1 MFRIQKEQNRSSL
14 VLVIAFSILQIV
26 SDFGFRIS
34 DLGILRGF
42 GWLAI
47 VFAISASG
55 QQQTTPHI
63 GYAYPA
69 GGRQGTTFLVKVGGQ
84 FLDGV
89 TNAHVTGAGV
99 KASVVE
105 FMKPMTPMQANALRE
120 KLKELQDKRQVAM
133 NGKSEPPG
141 GTNVTWTVEDQR
153 MIMEIREKL
162 ATFQRRPQNPAIAE
176 TATIRVT
183 LAPDAEPGE
192 RELRLGTQTG
202 LSNPLIFCMGQLP
215 EFYKKEPAVGNEPR
229 RGQRP
234 NNNEPLRAAP
244 TETAISLPAI
254 VNGQI
259 LPGGVDRFRFSARAG
274 QKLVIAVSAREL
286 IPYLADAVP
295 GWFQATLT
303 LYDGQGHELTY
314 DDRYRFHPDPVI
326 AYEVPK
332 AGEYVAEIRDSI
344 YRGREDFVYRIEIGE
359 LPFVTGIFPLG
370 GPAGSETAVE
380 VTGWN
385 LPTTNV
391 VQDAQGPGVYSISV
405 RKGAFISN
413 RVPFTVD
420 KLPEVLEAEPN
431 DSTTNA
437 QKLTLPIIVNGRIER
452 AEDRDVFQFEGHAG
466 QQVVAEV
473 DARRLGSP
481 LDSTLELTDANGRRV
496 AFNDDYEDK
505 GSGLNTHH
513 ADSYLN
519 VTLPVD
525 GTYYLRLED
534 AQHQGGPEYAYRLR
548 VSAPMPDFALR
559 VAPSS
564 IGARAGLSSPLTV
577 YALRRDAFSNAIEIA
592 LKDAPP
598 GFKLSGGRIPA
609 NQDQVRVTLTA
620 PASPQSEP
628 VSLSLEGRATN
639 QGLELVRLAVPAEDM
654 MQAFAYRHLVPSQ
667 ELEVTV
673 VGRPLPRQMV
683 KILSPTPVKLV
694 AGETARVR
702 LGTPSNAFAERW
714 ELELS
719 NPPEGIAI
727 QKVAAVEGGAEIWL
741 TADASKVKP
750 GLKGNLIVNLA
761 ASKTAT
767 GTPKGKGPA
776 NARRGSAGTLPAI
789 PFEVVQ

>member
-1 MFRIQKEQNRSSL
+1 MT
-14 VLVIAFSILQIV
+14 AC
-26 SDFGFRIS
+26 
-34 DLGILRGF
+34 
-42 GWLAI
+42 A
-47 VFAISASG
+47 

-69 GGRQGTTFLVKVGGQ
+69 GGRQGTTFLAKVGGQ

-105 FMKPMTPMQANALRE
+105 FVKPLTPMQANALRE
-120 KLKELQDKRQVAM
+120 RLKELQDKRQAAM
-133 NGKSEPPG
+133 NGKSEKEPPV
-141 GTNVTWTVEDQR
+141 GTKVTWTAEDQR

-202 LSNPLIFCMGQLP
+202 LSNPLIFCVGQLP
-215 EFYKKEPAVGNEPR
+215 EYYKKEPATGNEPR

-234 NNNEPLRAAP
+234 NNEPQRAAP

-274 QKLVIAVSAREL
+274 QKLVIAASAREL

-295 GWFQATLT
+295 GWFQATLA

-326 AYEVPK
+326 AYEVPRT
-332 AGEYVAEIRDSI
+332 GEYVVEIRDSI
-344 YRGREDFVYRIEIGE
+344 YRGREDFVYRVAIGE

-370 GPAGSETAVE
+370 GSAGSQTSVE

-385 LPTTNV
+385 LPVTNL
-391 VQDAQGPGVYSISV
+391 VQDAQDKGPGIYPISV
-405 RKGAFISN
+405 HKAALISN
-413 RVPFTVD
+413 HVPFAVD
-420 KLPEVLEAEPN
+420 TLPDVLEAEQN
-431 DSTTNA
+431 DSVTNA
-437 QKLTLPIIVNGRIER
+437 QKLTPPIIVNGRIER
-452 AEDRDVFQFEGHAG
+452 PGDRDVFQFEGQAG
-466 QQVVAEV
+466 EQVVAEV
-473 DARRLGSP
+473 CARRLDSP
-481 LDSTLELTDANGRRV
+481 LDSLLELSDANGRRV

-513 ADSYLN
+513 ADSYLK
-519 VTLPVD
+519 VTLPAD

-534 AQHQGGPEYAYRLR
+534 AQHQGGPEYSYRLR

-577 YALRRDAFSNAIEIA
+577 YALRRDGFTNAIEIA

-609 NQDQVRVTLTA
+609 NQDQVRLTLTA
-620 PASPQSEP
+620 PAMPRSEP
-628 VSLSLEGRATN
+628 VNLSLEGRATV
-639 QGLELVRLAVPAEDM
+639 QGRELVRPAVPAEDM

-667 ELEVTV
+667 ELEITV

-683 KILSPTPVKLV
+683 KILSPMPVKLV

-702 LGTPSNAFAERW
+702 LGTPSDAFVGRW

-741 TADASKVKP
+741 TADATKVKP

-761 ASKTAT
+761 PAKTAAQ
-767 GTPKGKGPA
+767 KGKAPGK
-776 NARRGSAGTLPAI
+776 RGSTGTLPAI